1 MSKLIF
7 DIESTGFLRRG
18 SQIHCIVTRDIDN
31 PNDVKVFDTVQNN
44 VDEGVAFIQN
54 ADRLV
59 GHNIASY
66 DIPLLWELYPDFQP
80 PEVIDTL
87 ILSRL
92 FFSTLL
98 EQDFENQYQQRE
110 LPKAMYG
117 KHSLKAWGLRLG
129 HYKGNFAES
138 NDWSTYS
145 EEMKNYCMQDCLVN
159 YYLYR
164 HLLDFGLPFYR
175 PDHVEEPELEELLA
189 CA

>member
-1 MSKLIF
+1 MQKIIF

-18 SQIHCIVTRDIDN
+18 SQIHCIVTRNLDN
-31 PNDVKVFDTVQNN
+31 PDDYKVFDTVQNN
-44 VDEGVAFIQN
+44 VDEGVEYLQSV
-54 ADRLV
+54 DRLV

-66 DIPLLWELYPDFQP
+66 DIPLLWELYPNFKP

-98 EQDFENQYQQRE
+98 EQDFENQYQQRK

-129 HYKGNFAES
+129 QYKGDFAET

-145 EEMKNYCMQDCLVN
+145 DEMRDYCLQDCLVN
-159 YYLYR
+159 YHLYL
-164 HLLDFGLPFYR
+164 HLIKFGLPFYR
-175 PDHVEEPELEELLA
+175 PSTEHKSDPMELLA

>member
-1 MSKLIF
+1 MHKLIF
-7 DIESTGFLRRG
+7 DIESTGFLRKG
-18 SQIHCIVTRDIDN
+18 SQIHCIVTRNLDN
-31 PNDVKVFDTVQNN
+31 PNDYKVFDTVQDN
-44 VDEGVAFIQN
+44 VDEGVEYLQC
-54 ADRLV
+54 ADILV

-66 DIPLLWELYPDFQP
+66 DIPLLWELYPDFKP

-98 EQDFENQYQQRE
+98 EQDFEKQYEQRK
-110 LPKAMYG
+110 LPKKLYG

-129 HYKGNFAES
+129 QYKGDFAES

-145 EEMKNYCMQDCLVN
+145 EEMRDYCLQDVLVT
-159 YYLYR
+159 YHLYL
-164 HLLDFGLPFYR
+164 HLIDFGLPFYR
-175 PDHVEEPELEELLA
+175 PKAVQQPEPEELLV